1 MYTAKLT
8 SWHSRLCKSEQLSF
22 PPHATL
28 SRRFVSCAS
37 KLRRFPIGRNE
48 RTVLDVT
55 YPTIEDF
62 LERMDAGDFDGNL
75 HVEIKKLS
83 KEQLSALGVILLDR
97 SAKPHF
103 RR

>member
-1 MYTAKLT
+1 
-8 SWHSRLCKSEQLSF
+8 
-22 PPHATL
+22 
-28 SRRFVSCAS
+28 
-37 KLRRFPIGRNE
+37 
-48 RTVLDVT
+48 VLDVT